1 MRSTRFGGP
10 GMARPLRA
18 STLAGLAVLTL
29 SGCGYNTIQR
39 KDESVNQ
46 AASQIKVQLQ
56 RRADLIPNLVETVKG
71 VARQESTIYIGVAEA
86 RSRLNAAVQ
95 AGNLGEMA
103 AANQGV
109 TAALGRLF
117 AVAEAYP
124 ELKSNENFRA
134 LQDELTGTENRIAV
148 ARQDYNDQVKDL
160 NAYIRQ
166 FPYIITAKI
175 FGLGKPREYF
185 ELTNEAAAEAP
196 KVKF

>member
-1 MRSTRFGGP
+1 MRSPRFGGP
-10 GMARPLRA
+10 GMARPLRLA
-18 STLAGLAVLTL
+18 VLAGLVALTL

-39 KDESVNQ
+39 KDEAVNQ

-71 VARQESTIYIGVAEA
+71 VAKQESTIYVGVAEA
-86 RSRLNAAVQ
+86 RSRLNTAIQ
-95 AGNLGEMA
+95 GGNLGEMA

-109 TAALGRLF
+109 TGALGRLF

-124 ELKSNENFRA
+124 ELKSNENFKA

-160 NAYIRQ
+160 NAYVRQ
-166 FPYIITAKI
+166 FPYNITAKI
-175 FGLGKPREYF
+175 FGMGKPREYF
-185 ELTNEAAAEAP
+185 ELTDAAAAEAP

>member
-18 STLAGLAVLTL
+18 SILAGVAALTL

-71 VARQESTIYIGVAEA
+71 VAKQESTIYIGVAEA
-86 RSRLNAAVQ
+86 RSKLNAAVQ
-95 AGNLGEMA
+95 TGNLGEMA

-166 FPYIITAKI
+166 FPYNITAKI

>member
-1 MRSTRFGGP
+1 MRLTWFGGP

-18 STLAGLAVLTL
+18 GILAGVAVLTL
-29 SGCGYNTIQR
+29 SGCGYNNIQR
-39 KDESVNQ
+39 KDEAVNQ

-166 FPYIITAKI
+166 FPVNITAKI

>member
-18 STLAGLAVLTL
+18 SILAGVAALTL

-56 RRADLIPNLVETVKG
+56 RRADLIPNLIETVKG
-71 VARQESTIYIGVAEA
+71 VAKQESTIYIGVAEA
-86 RSRLNAAVQ
+86 RSKLNAAVQ
-95 AGNLGEMA
+95 TGNLGEMA

-160 NAYIRQ
+160 NAYIR
-166 FPYIITAKI
+166 
-175 FGLGKPREYF
+175 
-185 ELTNEAAAEAP
+185 
-196 KVKF
+196 

>member
-1 MRSTRFGGP
+1 MPSVPHDGP
-10 GMARPLRA
+10 GMARPLRP
-18 STLAGLAVLTL
+18 GILAVLAALLL

-39 KDESVNQ
+39 KDEAVNQ

-86 RSRLNAAVQ
+86 RSRLNAAIQ
-95 AGNLGEMA
+95 TGNLGEMA

-109 TAALGRLF
+109 TGALGRLF

-166 FPYIITAKI
+166 FPYNITAKI

-185 ELTNEAAAEAP
+185 ELTDEAAAEAP

>member
-1 MRSTRFGGP
+1 MRSTRF
-10 GMARPLRA
+10 
-18 STLAGLAVLTL
+18 TLAVLAALTL

-39 KDESVNQ
+39 KDEAVNQ

-71 VARQESTIYIGVAEA
+71 VAKQESTIYIGVAEA
-86 RSRLNAAVQ
+86 RSRLNTAIQ

-109 TAALGRLF
+109 TGALGRLF

-124 ELKSNENFRA
+124 ELKSNENFKA
-134 LQDELTGTENRIAV
+134 LQDELTGAENRIAV

-160 NAYIRQ
+160 NAYVRQ
-166 FPYIITAKI
+166 FPYNITAKI
-175 FGLGKPREYF
+175 FGMGKPREYF
-185 ELTNEAAAEAP
+185 ELTDAAAATAP

>member
-1 MRSTRFGGP
+1 VALS
-10 GMARPLRA
+10 
-18 STLAGLAVLTL
+18 L

-71 VARQESTIYIGVAEA
+71 VAKQESTIYIGVAEA
-86 RSRLNAAVQ
+86 RSKLNAAVQ
-95 AGNLGEMA
+95 TGNLGEMA

-166 FPYIITAKI
+166 FPYNITAKI

>member
-1 MRSTRFGGP
+1 MRSARFFGP
-10 GMARPLRA
+10 GMARPLRHGI
-18 STLAGLAVLTL
+18 LAGLTALTL

-39 KDESVNQ
+39 KDEAVNQ

-71 VARQESTIYIGVAEA
+71 VAKQESTIYIGVAEA
-86 RSRLNAAVQ
+86 RSRLNTAIQ
-95 AGNLGEMA
+95 GGNLGEMA
-103 AANQGV
+103 AANQSV
-109 TAALGRLF
+109 TGALGRLF

-124 ELKSNENFRA
+124 DLKSNENFKA

-160 NAYIRQ
+160 NAYVRQ
-166 FPYIITAKI
+166 FPYNITAKI

-185 ELTNEAAAEAP
+185 ELTDAAAADAP